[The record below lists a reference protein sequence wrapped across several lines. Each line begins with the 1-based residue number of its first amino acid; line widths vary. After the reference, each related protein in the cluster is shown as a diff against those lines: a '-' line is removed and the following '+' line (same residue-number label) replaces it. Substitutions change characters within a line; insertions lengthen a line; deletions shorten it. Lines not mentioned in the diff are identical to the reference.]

1 MDFVLGWI
9 FPSVLLRG
17 PTGTYCGT
25 KTVFGES
32 ISGVVDL
39 KTSAVLDFTIS
50 GDFSIDCVDE
60 AYSVI
65 GNQII
70 LAGIDTP
77 GDCTHDALSDNKI
90 TLNSITYDDALNQID
105 VSVKYSIAKVDILL
119 TPCLLMLYAEAEGE
133 IRSI

>member
-1 MDFVLGWI
+1 MRFIDVVLGWI
-9 FPSVLLRG
+9 FPSVLQIG
-17 PTGTYCGT
+17 KYCGT

-70 LAGIDTP
+70 LAGINTP

-119 TPCLLMLYAEAEGE
+119 TPC
-133 IRSI
+133 